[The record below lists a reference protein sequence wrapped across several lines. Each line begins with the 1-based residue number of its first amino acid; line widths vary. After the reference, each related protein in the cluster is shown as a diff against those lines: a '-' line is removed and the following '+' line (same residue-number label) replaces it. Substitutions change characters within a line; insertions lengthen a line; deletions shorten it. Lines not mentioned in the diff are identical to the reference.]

1 MKHQLSRISNRKTGH
16 LRQLL
21 SVRNREM
28 TQLDQDDCHLFR
40 YSLVHTLVQDLHA
53 TLSKTFD
60 KSKKTPRT
68 SNKRLASN
76 TVKIL

>member
-28 TQLDQDDCHLFR
+28 TQLDQDDYHLFR
-40 YSLVHTLVQDLHA
+40 YSLVHTEDLHA